1 MTTVLTLSQDIRLAK
16 SQDGGILLDLA
27 HGVFFNLNP
36 VGVRIIEL
44 LHQGHNLSSLTRT
57 IGSEFHVSDEIVKRD
72 VDDFLS
78 SLRQQRLLDRDE
90 AGSGSEDNK

>member
-1 MTTVLTLSQDIRLAK
+1 MLTLSQDIRLAT
-16 SQDGGILLDLA
+16 SQDGGILLDVA

-44 LHQGHNLSSLTRT
+44 LRQGHDLSSLTRA

-72 VDDFLS
+72 VGDFLL
-78 SLRQQRLLDRDE
+78 SLRQQRLLRGDE
-90 AGSGSEDNK
+90 VSGRSGRGK

>member
-1 MTTVLTLSQDIRLAK
+1 MLTLSQDIRLAK

-44 LHQGHNLSSLTRT
+44 LQEGRDLSSLSRT
-57 IGSEFHVSDEIVKRD
+57 IGSEFHVSDEIAKQD

-78 SLRQQRLLDRDE
+78 SLRQQRLLGRKA
-90 AGSGSEDNK
+90 AGSRSEGNQ

>member
-1 MTTVLTLSQDIRLAK
+1 VTTVLTLSQDIRLAK

-36 VGVRIIEL
+36 VGVRVIEL

-72 VDDFLS
+72 VGDFLS
-78 SLRQQRLLDRDE
+78 SLRQQRLLDPEE
-90 AGSGSEDNK
+90 AGSCSEDNK

>member
-1 MTTVLTLSQDIRLAK
+1 MLTLSQDIRLAK
-16 SQDGGILLDLA
+16 SQDGGILLDLV

-44 LHQGHNLSSLTRT
+44 LRQGHDLSSLTRT

-72 VDDFLS
+72 VDDFLL
-78 SLRQQRLLDRDE
+78 SLRQQRLLRADE
-90 AGSGSEDNK
+90 AGSRSEGDK

>member
-1 MTTVLTLSQDIRLAK
+1 MLTLSQDIRLAT

-36 VGVRIIEL
+36 VGVRVIEL

-72 VDDFLS
+72 VGDFLS
-78 SLRQQRLLDRDE
+78 SLRQQRLLDREE
-90 AGSGSEDNK
+90 AGSCSEDNK

>member
-1 MTTVLTLSQDIRLAK
+1 MLTLCKDIRLAT

-36 VGVRIIEL
+36 VGARIVEL
-44 LHQGHNLSSLTRT
+44 LHQGCDLASLTRT
-57 IGSEFHVSDEIVKRD
+57 IGSEFHVAEEIVKRD

-78 SLRQQRLLDRDE
+78 SLRQQRLLRRDE
-90 AGSGSEDNK
+90 AGGRSEGDK

>member
-1 MTTVLTLSQDIRLAK
+1 MLTLSQDIRLAT

-27 HGVFFNLNP
+27 RGKFFNLNP

-44 LHQGHNLSSLTRT
+44 LRQGHDLSSLART
-57 IGSEFHVSDEIVKRD
+57 IGNEFHVSDEIVERD

-78 SLRQQRLLDRDE
+78 SLRQQRLLRPEE
-90 AGSGSEDNK
+90 AGSRSEGDQ

>member
-1 MTTVLTLSQDIRLAK
+1 MLTLSQDIRLAK
-16 SQDGGILLDLA
+16 SQDGGILLDLV

-44 LHQGHNLSSLTRT
+44 LRQGHDLSSLTRT

-78 SLRQQRLLDRDE
+78 SLRQQRLLRPE
-90 AGSGSEDNK
+90 AARSRSDGNQ

>member
-1 MTTVLTLSQDIRLAK
+1 MLTLSQDIRLAT

-44 LHQGHNLSSLTRT
+44 LRQGHDLSSLTRT

-78 SLRQQRLLDRDE
+78 SLRQQRLIRPAE
-90 AGSGSEDNK
+90 AGSRSDGNQ